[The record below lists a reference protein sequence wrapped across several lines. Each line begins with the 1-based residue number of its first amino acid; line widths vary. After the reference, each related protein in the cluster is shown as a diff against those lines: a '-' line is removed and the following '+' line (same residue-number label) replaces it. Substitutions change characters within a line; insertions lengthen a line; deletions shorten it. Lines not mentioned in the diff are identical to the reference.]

1 MAETNQITVARR
13 ATTAWDLHLISF
25 RSYATRIFPE
35 PRTEPQSVLVV
46 GSYGEAKAI
55 MDVLPDV
62 GLVSVRGRA
71 LLDASDMSICFLC
84 PWDLGQDPGLIALAN
99 TLEITLESGGTNLE
113 DLAFAVFH
121 KLSFI
126 ADIVRGQMLDCVG
139 SSKIHV
145 MQMKTWGWA
154 AIPGIREAEG
164 NVGRETSPPP
174 EKF

>member
-1 MAETNQITVARR
+1 MAETNQITIARH

-25 RSYATRIFPE
+25 RNYALRIFPE

-46 GSYGEAKAI
+46 RSYGEAKAI

-71 LLDASDMSICFLC
+71 LLDASDVSICFLC
-84 PWDLGQDPGLIALAN
+84 PWDQGQDPGLIALAN
-99 TLEITLESGGTNLE
+99 TLDITLEPGGANLQ
-113 DLAFAVFH
+113 DLAFSVLRKFD
-121 KLSFI
+121 FI
-126 ADIVRGQMLDCVG
+126 ADIVRGQMLDCAG
-139 SSKIHV
+139 GSKIRV

-164 NVGRETSPPP
+164 NVGSETSEAPGN
-174 EKF
+174 